1 MTSLP
6 TRLGGRLLLSDFT
19 DEVKHELDVDPKS
32 CALIAAAKK
41 GNMQLGALATDA
53 GDSVDAVNGDGECAL
68 HLALN
73 EGHKDFA
80 LWLLSHGANPAM
92 RDRHGQDAAHWA
104 YDDMWVRAA
113 LDRHRSRTSSSSPTS
128 RQFKFPPEVMALAEH
143 LGVAGKGDALYTWIA
158 EAAHHAPLPPN
169 WAEHVD
175 EDGAV
180 FFHCKDNGQSS
191 WDHPM
196 DAFYRKFIERA
207 RKHAGNFDFVLN
219 ARARKVQPLYINVQ
233 WFRGGLVFKAHR
245 LVYHSTLGLRVMS
258 STGSSSSARGSMRA
272 TSTLFSTPEPAR
284 CPIFL
289 NIFS

>member
-53 GDSVDAVNGDGECAL
+53 GDDVDAVNGDGECAL

-73 EGHKDFA
+73 EGHTDFA

-92 RDRHGQDAAHWA
+92 RDRHGQDCAHWA
-104 YDDMWVRAA
+104 YDDMWVKAA

-143 LGVAGKGDALYTWIA
+143 LGVAGKGDSLYTWIA

-196 DAFYRKFIERA
+196 DKFYRKFIDRA

-219 ARARKVQPLYINVQ
+219 ARARKAHQPTP
-233 WFRGGLVFKAHR
+233 KAKQQPQHTQR
-245 LVYHSTLGLRVMS
+245 PPPESLD
-258 STGSSSSARGSMRA
+258 SSASPA
-272 TSTLFSTPEPAR
+272 STDLSKGT
-284 CPIFL
+284 
-289 NIFS
+289 